1 MGAAASYQAAFDGK
15 VVEEEY
21 QSAVQKERLPAVF
34 TDGVPTSWATHLWTS
49 KTKDRVFVFIG
60 LSYDMAHPSAATVTV
75 TVTDANNKSFVVP
88 LQSKFADGS
97 SGSAVFQQEA
107 VRITREQMS
116 PHLWKLTIRQS
127 GSELYDNGTKVVN
140 GPSWM

>member
-1 MGAAASYQAAFDGK
+1 MAAAASYQAAFDGK

-60 LSYDMAHPSAATVTV
+60 LSYDMAHPSDASV
-75 TVTDANNKSFVVP
+75 TVTDANGNSFVVP

-107 VRITREQMS
+107 VRVTREQMS

-127 GSELYDNGTKVVN
+127 GSELYDNGVKVVS